1 MKTLIRTILFSIV
14 LISLVFFL
22 PNAYASFDLWD
33 INEIYS
39 NADGT
44 HQFIELTTFV
54 NGEQFVI
61 NHTITSNSDGIIN
74 TFIFMNNTP
83 SPTAN
88 RTILLATSSLASVP
102 DFPVPDFIIPDNF
115 FNPAA
120 NTITLNYGD

>member
-1 MKTLIRTILFSIV
+1 MMKVVLAIV
-14 LISLVFFL
+14 AVFVSMIFV
-22 PNAYASFDLWD
+22 PTDAYASFDFWD

-61 NHTITSNSDGIIN
+61 NHTITSNSDGMVN

-88 RTILLATSSLASVP
+88 RTILLATSNPNESKLSSVA
-102 DFPVPDFIIPDNF
+102 VKL
-115 FNPAA
+115 PAVSD
-120 NTITLNYGD
+120 IF